1 MTDNQIQDL
10 RADIAFMKALAQEG
24 QQTPLLGGAILV
36 AAGLIFSVASLL
48 AWGLATERL
57 NLGTPWA
64 PLIVWGGAMVLFFV
78 ALALVRR
85 RIGGKPGAG
94 SPGNRAS
101 GMAWTAVGWTIFS
114 LAAAMAVIGYRTHSA
129 IVTAMFPSI
138 ILALYGAGWSVAAAM
153 ARKSWLWLTAVGS
166 YVAAV
171 VVAWFC
177 TSATIFLV
185 YAAFLL
191 LLAVLPGFMLMRQE
205 PSDTI

>member
-1 MTDNQIQDL
+1 MTNNQIQDL
-10 RADIAFMKALAQEG
+10 KADIAFMKALAQDG

-36 AAGLIFSVASLL
+36 AAGLIFGAASVA
-48 AWGLATERL
+48 AWAMATGRL

-64 PLIVWGGAMVLFFV
+64 PLIVWGGAMAAFFV
-78 ALALVRR
+78 ALAVVRR
-85 RIGGKPGAG
+85 SIGGKPGAG

-114 LAAAMAVIGYRTHSA
+114 LAGAMAVIAYRTHSP
-129 IVTAMFPSI
+129 IVTAIFPSL

-153 ARKSWLWLTAVGS
+153 ARKRWLWVTAIGS

-171 VVAWFC
+171 IVAWFC
-177 TSATIFLV
+177 TSPVIFLV